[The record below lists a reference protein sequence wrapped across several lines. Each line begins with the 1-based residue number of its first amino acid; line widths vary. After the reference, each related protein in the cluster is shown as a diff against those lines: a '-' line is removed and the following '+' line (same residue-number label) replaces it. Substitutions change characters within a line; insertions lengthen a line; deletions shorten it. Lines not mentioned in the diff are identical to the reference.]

1 MIHDIVRQLPALP
14 SSVGQ
19 TEAEVDPKKVE
30 IAGKV
35 QAESRLSSFGVD
47 FCKQMA

>member
-1 MIHDIVRQLPALP
+1 VIRDIVRYLPALP

-19 TEAEVDPKKVE
+19 TEAEVDPKVE